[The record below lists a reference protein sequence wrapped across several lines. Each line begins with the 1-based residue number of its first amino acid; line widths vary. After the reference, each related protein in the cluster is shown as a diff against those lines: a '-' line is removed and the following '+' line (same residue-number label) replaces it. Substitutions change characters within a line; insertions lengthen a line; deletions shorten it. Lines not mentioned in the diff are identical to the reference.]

1 MLALALDLA
10 TGSAVLPVE
19 TGGLGLPPPT
29 MLIPAHIGP
38 EPLLTPR
45 PPLLDEAVLNHAA
58 PTPPKL
64 VAPSII
70 FPDLP
75 PPPSK

>member
-1 MLALALDLA
+1 MIVLDLA

-19 TGGLGLPPPT
+19 TGGFGLPPPT

-38 EPLLTPR
+38 EPLLPLR
-45 PPLLDEAVLNHAA
+45 PPFLAEAVLGHAA
-58 PTPPKL
+58 PPQPTL
-64 VAPSII
+64 VTPSII
-70 FPDLP
+70 TPDLP